1 MSTDK
6 EANMRKKAFIAVIAV
21 LLAIICYFPLN
32 KYLEYRE
39 YEALPDNKID
49 PLAFYMG
56 PEPTTFETGFSYN
69 GYNYYPVVLKVLAK
83 HTVPGD
89 DSTDL
94 FEFEVI
100 SAPLG
105 PEKGYIM
112 QCYLAEYLNDL
123 EEGEIIFSPVF
134 PMDSW
139 AYPENTYVM
148 DPSYIYRVNGKEV
161 KATTK
166 LGHTLIKAAESD
178 KMADVEAYCIKWLTE
193 RQSACGPEIMATV
206 DSFESVQAMEEA
218 SDVIAAVTVTDFHA
232 PNDRVYI
239 VKFNINDIIKGDYFD
254 DEVSYIFT
262 SDVDL
267 EIGKKYIV
275 FMQKSFKDA
284 EEMGGGYVLI
294 PAARQGSAISAD
306 SPDVAYLLK

>member
-1 MSTDK
+1 M
-6 EANMRKKAFIAVIAV
+6 
-21 LLAIICYFPLN
+21 
-32 KYLEYRE
+32 
-39 YEALPDNKID
+39 
-49 PLAFYMG
+49 
-56 PEPTTFETGFSYN
+56 
-69 GYNYYPVVLKVLAK
+69 
-83 HTVPGD
+83 
-89 DSTDL
+89 
-94 FEFEVI
+94 
-100 SAPLG
+100 
-105 PEKGYIM
+105 
-112 QCYLAEYLNDL
+112 
-123 EEGEIIFSPVF
+123 
-134 PMDSW
+134 
-139 AYPENTYVM
+139 AY
-148 DPSYIYRVNGKEV
+148 GK
-161 KATTK
+161 
-166 LGHTLIKAAESD
+166 
-178 KMADVEAYCIKWLTE
+178 
-193 RQSACGPEIMATV
+193 QSAFGPEIMATV

>member
-1 MSTDK
+1 
-6 EANMRKKAFIAVIAV
+6 
-21 LLAIICYFPLN
+21 
-32 KYLEYRE
+32 
-39 YEALPDNKID
+39 
-49 PLAFYMG
+49 MG

-166 LGHTLIKAAESD
+166 LGHTLIEAADSN
-178 KMADVEAYCIKWLTE
+178 KISDVETFFARWLTE
-193 RQSACGPEIMATV
+193 KQSFAENQSLNAV
-206 DSFESVQAMEEA
+206 NSFESVKAMEEA
-218 SDVIAAVTVTDFHA
+218 SDVIAVVTVTDFHS
-232 PNDRVYI
+232 PNERVNI
-239 VKFNINDIIKGDYFD
+239 VNFYINDIIK
-254 DEVSYIFT
+254 
-262 SDVDL
+262 
-267 EIGKKYIV
+267 
-275 FMQKSFKDA
+275 
-284 EEMGGGYVLI
+284 
-294 PAARQGSAISAD
+294 
-306 SPDVAYLLK
+306 

>member
-1 MSTDK
+1 
-6 EANMRKKAFIAVIAV
+6 MRKKAFIAVIAV

-166 LGHTLIKAAESD
+166 LGHTLIEAADSN
-178 KMADVEAYCIKWLTE
+178 KISDVETLFARWLTE
-193 RQSACGPEIMATV
+193 KQSFAENQSLNAV
-206 DSFESVQAMEEA
+206 NSFESVKAMEEA
-218 SDVIAAVTVTDFHA
+218 SDVIAVVTVTDFHS
-232 PNDRVYI
+232 PNERVNI
-239 VKFNINDIIKGDYFD
+239 VNFYINDIIKGEKFD
-254 DEVSYIFT
+254 DGISYIFT
-262 SDVDL
+262 SDTELEVD
-267 EIGKKYIV
+267 KKYVI
-275 FMQKSFKDA
+275 FMKKSFEDT

>member
-166 LGHTLIKAAESD
+166 LGHTLIEAADSN
-178 KMADVEAYCIKWLTE
+178 KISDVETFFARWLTE
-193 RQSACGPEIMATV
+193 KQSFAENQSLNAV
-206 DSFESVQAMEEA
+206 NSFESVKAMEEA
-218 SDVIAAVTVTDFHA
+218 SDVIAVVTVTDFHS
-232 PNDRVYI
+232 PNERVNI
-239 VKFNINDIIKGDYFD
+239 VNFYINDIIKGEKFD
-254 DEVSYIFT
+254 DGISYIFT
-262 SDVDL
+262 SDTELEVD
-267 EIGKKYIV
+267 KKYVI
-275 FMQKSFKDA
+275 FMKKSFEDT